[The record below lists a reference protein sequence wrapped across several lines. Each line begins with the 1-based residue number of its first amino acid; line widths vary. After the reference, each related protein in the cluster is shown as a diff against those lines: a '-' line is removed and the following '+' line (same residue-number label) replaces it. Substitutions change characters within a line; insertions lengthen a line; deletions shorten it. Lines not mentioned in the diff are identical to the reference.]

1 MNQNGEPTHHHLPFP
16 ARWGQHQQMLHRK
29 GGRPLLPKNTHNYCI
44 PWLSMVKHTQTLHSL
59 TINGQTHTNI
69 AFPDYQWSNT
79 HTNIAFPDYQWSTLH
94 SLTINGQH
102 CIPWLSMVNIA
113 FPDYQWSNTHKH
125 CIPWLSMVKYSCHT
139 TTILFYIHIVFF
151 IFIFTYFF

>member
-94 SLTINGQH
+94 SLTINGQTH
-102 CIPWLSMVNIA
+102 TNIA
-113 FPDYQWSNTHKH
+113 FPDYQWSNTHV
-125 CIPWLSMVKYSCHT
+125 IPLQ
-139 TTILFYIHIVFF
+139 FYF
-151 IFIFTYFF
+151 IFILYFLYLYSLIFSKE